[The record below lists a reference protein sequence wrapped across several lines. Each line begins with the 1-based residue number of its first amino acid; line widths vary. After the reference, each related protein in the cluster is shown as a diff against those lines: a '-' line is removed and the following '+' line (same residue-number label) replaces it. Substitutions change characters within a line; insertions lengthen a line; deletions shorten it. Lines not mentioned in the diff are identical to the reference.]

1 MSTNTGLMENL
12 TKSAKAAMRSASL
25 EASKS
30 YVWHN
35 NEFVGMESWDTDKNM
50 LVELFTGKRTGTK
63 ILVHYDDVN
72 PSKMLTFEEEF
83 EQALSFKAEAPGLEF
98 HDEYPEYQ
106 AKDLDLAEGVF
117 SVENVVFLSKK
128 GEGYVNNM
136 FGDSTQL
143 PTSGLGWIIAFNV
156 LKKYLTIEDDHL
168 RHKILDL
175 CIALVFTPAVIVLTG
190 KTKNGDVVLNANG
203 KPRAAPQDAVM
214 NMLVRHPLDK
224 IPNARKFWGK
234 SAMVNVSCLQKV
246 GLIVLCCDPMCANQ
260 VAIQRSHFDGK
271 KLHEIN
277 IDTNTFG
284 TMNLETIRIIRLAA
298 NEAKVFHDSNPKRFE
313 ELKV

>member
-1 MSTNTGLMENL
+1 
-12 TKSAKAAMRSASL
+12 MRTATL
-25 EASKS
+25 EKGGS
-30 YVWHN
+30 YVWSN
-35 NEFVGMESWDTDKNM
+35 NVFVKLEEWDEDVSE
-50 LVELFTGKRTGTK
+50 LVELFTSKNSGTK
-63 ILVHYDDVN
+63 ILVHQDDV
-72 PSKMLTFEEEF
+72 SSMGQRTFEEEF
-83 EQALSFKAEAPGLEF
+83 EEALSFKAEAPGLEF
-98 HDEYPEYQ
+98 HSEYPEYH

-156 LKKYLTIEDDHL
+156 LKKYLTIGDDHL

-190 KTKNGDVVLNANG
+190 KTKNGDIVLNSSG

-214 NMLVRHPLDK
+214 NMLVRHPMDK
-224 IPNARKFWGK
+224 IPNSRKFWGK
-234 SAMVNVSCLQKV
+234 AAMVNVSCLQKV
-246 GLIVLCCDPMCANQ
+246 GLIVLCCGPMCANQ
-260 VAIQRSHFDGK
+260 ITIQRSHFESK

-277 IDTNTFG
+277 IDANNFG
-284 TMNLETIRIIRLAA
+284 TMNPETIRIIRLAA
-298 NEAKVFHDSNPKRFE
+298 NEAKVFHDSNVKMFE
-313 ELKV
+313 ELEV